1 MTKKENTRIQF
12 PETHH
17 AKEGAGVPEK
27 PKVYIQTF
35 SGFDVFVN
43 GRVIYFPSKKSK
55 ELNLYLNPRKKSYIQ
70 LFSHYQI
77 YFNQQNHSLD
87 MLIQPN
93 I

>member
-1 MTKKENTRIQF
+1 MLLSNYKNQ
-12 PETHH
+12 PL
-17 AKEGAGVPEK
+17 
-27 PKVYIQTF
+27 Y
-35 SGFDVFVN
+35 GFQ
-43 GRVIYFPSKKSK
+43 SKKSK